1 MQINTFCTKFSK
13 NLKEM
18 GVKLG
23 QEIDAQVQLVKD
35 YGIIT
40 QIEGENVQTGFIIN
54 DHKGGQ
60 GKYKQGQALK
70 CVILDVD
77 PLKKIADLSEKTFKK
92 SDKDIIVGS
101 SCKAIVELN
110 KDSYL
115 ICSLKN
121 NRKKFGICIM
131 QNFNMDD
138 HVDQA

>member
-1 MQINTFCTKFSK
+1 
-13 NLKEM
+13 M

-54 DHKGGQ
+54 DHKGAH
-60 GKYKQGQALK
+60 GKYKQGQAVK

-77 PLKKIADLSEKTFKK
+77 PVKKIADLSEKTFKK
-92 SDKDIIVGS
+92 SDKEIQVGS

-121 NRKKFGICIM
+121 NRRKFGICIM
-131 QNFNMDD
+131 QNLNQDD
-138 HVDQA
+138 DVEQL

>member
-1 MQINTFCTKFSK
+1 
-13 NLKEM
+13 M

-77 PLKKIADLSEKTFKK
+77 PNKKIADLSEKTFKK
-92 SDKDIIVGS
+92 SDKDIKVGS

>member
-1 MQINTFCTKFSK
+1 
-13 NLKEM
+13 M

-92 SDKDIIVGS
+92 SDKDIKVGS